1 MKRLNLPNKLTL
13 LRVALVPGFVVFMM
27 IESVFSSEAVPRIIS
42 AVLFLLCALTDA
54 VDGMIARKRGLV
66 TDLGKFLDP
75 IADKFMIISAMMA
88 FCASSA
94 YENIRLWV
102 LIAGLI
108 VVLRELA
115 VTSLRLLMAGR
126 QTVVAAALPGK
137 LKTVT
142 QTVFVAV
149 AMLEPVIV
157 PQSLVATYVTLALMV
172 FMTLYSGFCY
182 VKHYWPVLTQ
192 EI

>member
-54 VDGMIARKRGLV
+54 VDGMIARKRGQI

>member
-27 IESVFSSEAVPRIIS
+27 IESVFSSVAVPRIIS

-54 VDGMIARKRGLV
+54 VDGMIARKRGQV

-182 VKHYWPVLTQ
+182 VKHFWPVLTQ

>member
-54 VDGMIARKRGLV
+54 FDGMIARKRGLV

>member
-1 MKRLNLPNKLTL
+1 MKKLNLPNKLTL
-13 LRVALVPGFVVFMM
+13 LRVALVPCFVVFMM
-27 IESVFSSEAVPRIIS
+27 IESIFSSTALPRVIS
-42 AVLFLLCALTDA
+42 AILFIACALTDA
-54 VDGMIARKRGLV
+54 LDGMIARKNGQI

-75 IADKFMIISAMMA
+75 IADKLMIISAMMA
-88 FCASSA
+88 FCASSVYA
-94 YENIRLWV
+94 NIRVWV
-102 LIAGLI
+102 FIAGLV

-149 AMLEPVIV
+149 AMLEPVV
-157 PQSLVATYVTLALMV
+157 LPQSLAATYITLALMV

>member
-54 VDGMIARKRGLV
+54 FDGMIARKRGLV

-102 LIAGLI
+102 LVAGLI

-157 PQSLVATYVTLALMV
+157 PQSLVATYITLALMV